1 MPITDSVLDV
11 ALPYLEGLGSP
22 FALGVSL
29 LLKNQQE
36 MDLAELSVDPRRYL
50 KASDYALDA
59 AAAAFLKKA
68 AFIRPNGLDRRAVAL
83 AKWHDGEVSC
93 FRANERLCRYLPEN
107 RLSDDRDD
115 RISSFLEEV
124 RKIILSWIGPSPNH
138 LTVGRHGPGST
149 FSDKGVY
156 TTAPDKMSSVPTLTR
171 EAVWFLPQWLG
182 TQWGA
187 AVASHHGKLSVVPG
201 NRYLTVPKNALTDR
215 SIAVEPSINV
225 FYQLGLGQE
234 LRNRLKKTTGW
245 DLGRAQEIHRQVAC
259 ESSASREF
267 ATLDLSNASD
277 TVSTTLVKLLMPPA
291 WFSMLSSLR
300 SPKTLVDG
308 KWRVLE
314 KFSSMGNGY
323 TFELETILFAAVSC
337 AVSRQQGELGVL
349 GVDTFVY
356 GDDII
361 VKDEVAGVLSSVLQF
376 LGLTVNREK
385 SFAGGVPFRESC
397 GGDFFNGAAV
407 RPFYMKED
415 PHGPQDYLP
424 LANGIRALQTRHRD
438 LGVRVSSRPWF
449 AVLDRLPERVRRCRG
464 PEALG
469 DIVIHDD
476 EQRWTVRWH
485 NHRGEQEGIRYVRA
499 LLPDRVRVVGWQHFR
514 PDVVLA
520 SATLGIG
527 DGAKGV
533 TPRDA
538 VLSYRLGWVP
548 YS

>member
-1 MPITDSVLDV
+1 MPITDSVLDI

-29 LLKNQQE
+29 LLKNKQE

-50 KASDYALDA
+50 DAASYARDS

-68 AFIRPNGLDRRAVAL
+68 AFLRPKGLDRRKVAL
-83 AKWHDGEVSC
+83 QKWEQGERDC

-115 RISSFLEEV
+115 RISSIFDEM
-124 RKIILSWIGPSPNH
+124 RKIILSWIGPRPNE
-138 LTVGRHGPGST
+138 LTLGRHGPGST
-149 FSDKGVY
+149 FSDKGAC

-171 EAVWFLPQWLG
+171 EAVWFLPQWFG

-187 AVASHHGKLSVVPG
+187 AVASHHGKLSFIPG
-201 NRYLTVPKNALTDR
+201 NRYMTVPKNALTDR
-215 SIAVEPSINV
+215 SIAIEPSINV
-225 FYQLGLGQE
+225 FYQLGLGRE
-234 LRNRLKKTTGW
+234 LRSRLKRSTGW
-245 DLGRAQEIHRQVAC
+245 DLDRAQEIHRQVAC
-259 ESSASREF
+259 ASSMSREYC
-267 ATLDLSNASD
+267 TLDLSNASD
-277 TVSTTLVKLLMPPA
+277 TVSTTLVKLLLPPA
-291 WFSMLSSLR
+291 WFTMLASLR

-323 TFELETILFAAVSC
+323 TFELETILFAAVAC
-337 AVSRQQGELGVL
+337 VVSRRCGFLGELGVD
-349 GVDTFVY
+349 VFVF

-361 VKDEVAGVLSSVLQF
+361 VPDQTAGVLSSVLGF

-397 GGDFFNGAAV
+397 GGDFFSGVPV
-407 RPFYMKED
+407 RPFYMKDD
-415 PHGPQDYLP
+415 PHGPQDYIP
-424 LANGIRALQTRHRD
+424 LANGIRALQARHR
-438 LGVRVSSRPWF
+438 LAGIEPSSRPWF

-469 DIVIHDD
+469 DVVIHDV
-476 EQRWTVRWH
+476 ESKWTTRWF
-485 NHRGEQEGIRYVRA
+485 NHRGEREGIRYVRA
-499 LLPDRVRVVGWQHFR
+499 LLPDRVRRVPWKHFR

-527 DGAKGV
+527 DGAMGV